1 MAIALFNPISKN
13 FYSKLINCNDFNDLI
28 DICVEN
34 INEFSSAIKRIHG
47 SQPCKLETCQVR
59 FVCEGLGKYLK
70 DNLRRSSLLLR
81 KELILISEKYP
92 GYFRDCVFLL
102 KKECLDVAS

>member
-34 INEFSSAIKRIHG
+34 VNEFSSAIKRIHG

-70 DNLRRSSLLLR
+70 DNLRRISLLLR

>member
-34 INEFSSAIKRIHG
+34 INEFSSAIKR
-47 SQPCKLETCQVR
+47 KLETCQVR

-81 KELILISEKYP
+81 KELILISEKYS
-92 GYFRDCVFLL
+92 GYFRDCIFLL